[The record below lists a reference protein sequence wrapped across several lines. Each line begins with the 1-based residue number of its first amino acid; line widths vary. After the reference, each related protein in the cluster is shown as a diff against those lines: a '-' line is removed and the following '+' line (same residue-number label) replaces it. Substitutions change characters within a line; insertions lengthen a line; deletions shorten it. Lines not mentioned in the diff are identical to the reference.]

1 MPDHV
6 WYFEKHSLEKCE
18 IQGGSYAT
26 NYSFRQGIKNMSKK
40 RKSGGTTTLGVI
52 IRALIVLIFIASLI
66 IAFNRITEAIHN
78 DEKKQELEKKAVEYS
93 PQPPVWEN
101 I

>member
-40 RKSGGTTTLGVI
+40 ANANREALKISIVLFVLRLESQKKKEISDQSFLVWILLRSVTTT
-52 IRALIVLIFIASLI
+52 R
-66 IAFNRITEAIHN
+66 
-78 DEKKQELEKKAVEYS
+78 
-93 PQPPVWEN
+93 P
-101 I
+101 